1 VHIDFADFATAASP
15 VPLSHAASPA
25 ASPTGATG
33 FDTAHLSST
42 NRPFTKWYRVWER
55 VTLAD
60 FYQELFIIPILIVIV
75 GLNIWGSRA
84 NRSRAKQWAALHLP
98 LLESEFASVGFDGRK
113 GAKLS
118 DGKAAGNAVTGS
130 TDVPD
135 ELIREKSKDTYIT
148 YATGRQN
155 IAWLDVKITLWP
167 RYNPFK
173 GLAELVLSFFFDT
186 VAAPTERIEA
196 TAYAF
201 DGKEKL
207 LLQGGS
213 GQSKESAFDGFVWAI
228 VHKDKMNQLRQDRY
242 DLSLTSTK
250 DHPKLPDW
258 ATVMTESAEVTEA
271 LLTPDLI
278 KAVNDAGEDL
288 ESLIVSDQPVDAP
301 KKYDLA
307 SFLCLKMAS
316 YG

>member
-1 VHIDFADFATAASP
+1 
-15 VPLSHAASPA
+15 
-25 ASPTGATG
+25 
-33 FDTAHLSST
+33 
-42 NRPFTKWYRVWER
+42 

-60 FYQELFIIPILIVIV
+60 FYQELFIIPILVLIV
-75 GLNIWGSRA
+75 GINIWGSRA
-84 NRSRAKQWAALHLP
+84 NRSRAKQWAASHLP

-113 GAKLS
+113 GVKLS
-118 DGKAAGNAVTGS
+118 EGKVAGSAVSGS

-135 ELIREKSKDTYIT
+135 DIIKEKSKDTYIT

-186 VAAPTERIEA
+186 VAPPAERIEA

-207 LLQGGS
+207 LLQGGNAS
-213 GQSKESAFDGFVWAI
+213 QSKESNFDGFVWAI

-250 DHPKLPDW
+250 DHAKLPDW
-258 ATVMTESAEVTEA
+258 CTVMTESAEVTEA

-301 KKYDLA
+301 KKYVYTPYLRG
-307 SFLCLKMAS
+307 LCDADGKVT
-316 YG
+316 G